1 MLLVVRIYISES
13 PHTIFLVCRC
23 DSSIF
28 CHSIEHRVWFCH
40 QRSRGFEFNHFA
52 LQDNMIKERQ
62 LKIVF
67 LLIIIFNIIITVII
81 IIHLIEH
88 NHPVAVHD
96 GVQSVSNRQHG
107 AVNKLCSDGRL
118 VKMGNF

>member
-1 MLLVVRIYISES
+1 
-13 PHTIFLVCRC
+13 
-23 DSSIF
+23 
-28 CHSIEHRVWFCH
+28 
-40 QRSRGFEFNHFA
+40 
-52 LQDNMIKERQ
+52 MIKERQ

-107 AVNKLCSDGRL
+107 AVNKLRSDGRL
-118 VKMGNF
+118 VEIGNF